1 MKKRQQKIR
10 ENISKNRKTT
20 STAETQTE
28 KQETSQKTNM
38 DKPRRQVHLNY
49 GHYFLFFLLFL
60 SLFTSYK
67 LIQPY
72 LNPIILAG
80 ILAIVLRPFYEKLLR
95 WTRGRKNIAAFL
107 ACTLLTLVVMIPLLF
122 LFFALLQQ
130 GVQSFNAIYDWVAQE
145 KYRVILEH
153 PLLDDLVAAAQEYL
167 PSIQKLFPDFELTNI
182 RLDKVLLQLSSTT
195 GKYLLNQGGMLV
207 TNLSAIAIQFFLM
220 LFVLF
225 FFLRDQDI
233 IFKAILHLSPL
244 SNTQEREILSKIETV
259 AKSVFLGTFVTG
271 VAQGVAGGV
280 AFSIAHL
287 PGLFWGT
294 VMAFASLIPVVG
306 TALIWVPVT
315 LYLFLSGHWGYGIF
329 MVLWCSLIVGML
341 DNFVRPLFMKS
352 AGTNMST
359 LLIFLAVLGGLKYF
373 GLIGLL
379 YGPLLIG
386 LTIVFLYIYSLEFE
400 SFLTQQDQN

>member
-1 MKKRQQKIR
+1 M
-10 ENISKNRKTT
+10 
-20 STAETQTE
+20 
-28 KQETSQKTNM
+28 
-38 DKPRRQVHLNY
+38 
-49 GHYFLFFLLFL
+49 FFLLFL

-67 LIQPY
+67 LIRPY

-80 ILAIVLRPFYEKLLR
+80 ILAIVLRPFHEKLLR
-95 WTRGRKNIAAFL
+95 WTRGRKNTAAFL

-122 LFFALLQQ
+122 LFFALIQQ
-130 GVQSFNAIYDWVAQE
+130 GVQSFNAIYDWVAREQ
-145 KYRVILEH
+145 YRAIIEH
-153 PLLDDLVAAAQEYL
+153 PLLEDLVAAVQEYL
-167 PSIQKLFPDFELTNI
+167 PSIQKFFPDFELTNI
-182 RLDKVLLQLSSTT
+182 RLDTVLLQLSSTT

-233 IFKAILHLSPL
+233 IFKTILHLSPL
-244 SNTQEREILSKIETV
+244 SNTQEREILSKIEIV

-271 VAQGVAGGV
+271 VAQGLAGGL

-306 TALIWVPVT
+306 TALIWGPAAI
-315 LYLFLSGHWGYGIF
+315 YLFLSGHWGYGVF
-329 MVLWCSLIVGML
+329 MVGWCALIVGMI
-341 DNFVRPLFMKS
+341 DNFVRPLFMKG

-386 LTIVFLYIYSLEFE
+386 LTIVLLYIYSLEFE
-400 SFLTQQDQN
+400 AFLTQQDQN

>member
-1 MKKRQQKIR
+1 MKKRPPKSR
-10 ENISKNRKTT
+10 EQASKDRKTT
-20 STAETQTE
+20 RTEEKPTE
-28 KQETSQKTNM
+28 KQETSQKTNGGG
-38 DKPRRQVHLNY
+38 PQRQFHLNY

-60 SLFTSYK
+60 SLLTSYK
-67 LIQPY
+67 LIRPY

-80 ILAIVLRPFYEKLLR
+80 ILAIVLRPIYEKLLR
-95 WTRGRKNIAAFL
+95 GTRGRKNIAAFL

-145 KYRVILEH
+145 KYRAILEH

-167 PSIQKLFPDFELTNI
+167 PSVQKLFPDFELANI
-182 RLDKVLLQLSSTT
+182 KLDKVLLQLSSTT

-233 IFKAILHLSPL
+233 IFKTILHLSPL
-244 SNTQEREILSKIETV
+244 SNTQEREILSKIEIV

-271 VAQGVAGGV
+271 VAQGFAGGL

-306 TALIWVPVT
+306 TALIWVPAA

-329 MVLWCSLIVGML
+329 MVVWCALIVGMI
-341 DNFVRPLFMKS
+341 DNFVRPLFMKG
-352 AGTNMST
+352 AGSNMST
-359 LLIFLAVLGGLKYF
+359 LLIFLAVLGGLSYF

-379 YGPLLIG
+379 YGPLIVG
-386 LTIVFLYIYSLEFE
+386 LTIVLLYIYSLEFE
-400 SFLTQQDQN
+400 SFLNQQDQN

>member
-1 MKKRQQKIR
+1 MKKRQ
-10 ENISKNRKTT
+10 SKSRKPVTKDRQ
-20 STAETQTE
+20 TAKTEEKSPE
-28 KQETSQKTNM
+28 KQADSQKAHAEKTRLR
-38 DKPRRQVHLNY
+38 DHLNH

-80 ILAIVLRPFYEKLLR
+80 ILAIMLRPFHEKLVQ

-107 ACTLLTLVVMIPLLF
+107 TCTLLTLIVMIPLLF
-122 LFFALLQQ
+122 LLFALIQQ
-130 GVQSFNAIYDWVAQE
+130 GIQSFNAIYDWVAQE
-145 KYRVILEH
+145 KYRTLIEH
-153 PLLDDLVAAAQEYL
+153 PLLDDLVDAVQEYL
-167 PSIQKLFPDFELTNI
+167 PSIHKLFPDFELTNLQ
-182 RLDKVLLQLSSTT
+182 LDKLVLQLSSTT

-207 TNLSAIAIQFFLM
+207 SNLSAIAMQFFLM

-225 FFLRDQDI
+225 FFLRDQDV
-233 IFKAILHLSPL
+233 IFKTILHLSPL
-244 SNTQEREILSKIETV
+244 SDSQEREILSKVEAV

-271 VAQGVAGGV
+271 LAQGFAGGV
-280 AFSIAHL
+280 AFSIAQL

-306 TALIWVPVT
+306 TALIWVPASV
-315 LYLFLSGHWGYGIF
+315 YLFLSGHWGYGIF
-329 MVLWCSLIVGML
+329 MVLWCALIVGML
-341 DNFVRPLFMKS
+341 DNFVRPLFMKG
-352 AGTNMST
+352 AGNNMST
-359 LLIFLAVLGGLKYF
+359 LVIFLAVLGGLKYF

-400 SFLTQQDQN
+400 PFLTQQDQN